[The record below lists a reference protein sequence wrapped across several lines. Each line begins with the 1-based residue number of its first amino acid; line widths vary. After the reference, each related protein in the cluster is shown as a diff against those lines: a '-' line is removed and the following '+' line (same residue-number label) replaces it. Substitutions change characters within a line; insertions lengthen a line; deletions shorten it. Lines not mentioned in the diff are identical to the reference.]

1 MDDATLQ
8 GKFTELFAGLP
19 APVQRAISSSEV
31 EKHLREIAV
40 TNKLHVD
47 QGEKME
53 TQVLLA
59 LFGVKPI
66 EQLQENL
73 KKELKVS
80 EEVAAT
86 LAADVSRVVFEPIRQ
101 ELERELE
108 HPEAKEKEV
117 SSVDATRTQMLGE
130 KPEASSQQPGARPA
144 ASSLKTGAVGQPV
157 AGSQQPVANPE
168 QATGSQL
175 QATSSVIPATPPP
188 PPPTEKAIRMPASG
202 AYVPGEASSLRRD
215 IVDDPYRETPP

>member
-8 GKFTELFAGLP
+8 GKFAELFSGLP

-31 EKHLREIAV
+31 EKHLREIA
-40 TNKLHVD
+40 TANKLHID

-53 TQVLLA
+53 TQVLLS
-59 LFGVKPI
+59 LFGIKPI

-73 KKELKVS
+73 RKELGVS
-80 EEVAAT
+80 GEAAAA

-117 SSVDATRTQMLGE
+117 SSVDATRTQILGGTQT
-130 KPEASSQQPGARPA
+130 PSIAVPPSSPPVPPGASVQQSPTA
-144 ASSLKTGAVGQPV
+144 TPV
-157 AGSQQPVANPE
+157 A
-168 QATGSQL
+168 
-175 QATSSVIPATPPP
+175 PATPPP

-202 AYVPGEASSLRRD
+202 AYVPGETSVARKD
-215 IVDDPYRETPP
+215 IHDDPYREPPA

>member
-8 GKFTELFAGLP
+8 GKFAELFSGLP

-40 TNKLHVD
+40 TNKLHID

-59 LFGVKPI
+59 LFGVRPI
-66 EQLQENL
+66 EQLQANL
-73 KKELKVS
+73 KKELNIS
-80 EEVAAT
+80 EETAAV

-117 SSVDATRTQMLGE
+117 SSVDAARTQVLS
-130 KPEASSQQPGARPA
+130 AQQTVNSEQRKEETTPV
-144 ASSLKTGAVGQPV
+144 LQPV
-157 AGSQQPVANPE
+157 PV
-168 QATGSQL
+168 
-175 QATSSVIPATPPP
+175 VPATPPP

-202 AYVPGEASSLRRD
+202 AYVPGEASTARKD
-215 IVDDPYRETPP
+215 IHDDPYREPPA

>member
-130 KPEASSQQPGARPA
+130 KPEARSSWTARSWQPA
-144 ASSLKTGAVGQPV
+144 AGSKSGTGYRLP
-157 AGSQQPVANPE
+157 
-168 QATGSQL
+168 ATGYKLRYSSNTTP
-175 QATSSVIPATPPP
+175 ATSN
-188 PPPTEKAIRMPASG
+188 
-202 AYVPGEASSLRRD
+202 
-215 IVDDPYRETPP
+215 